1 MLNNNF
7 WRVLQQNFIGK
18 VVTGS
23 IKTPNGANAQINN
36 AAGTFVPYFNDGSY
50 AVQLSTVLKNYGK
63 QGVVFGDGDTP
74 PTLGD
79 YKLSGNIITALSA
92 VANVARSIEG
102 GVAKAVAVYMLMNN
116 SNEDVTIREMGAIA
130 CYNTSSGYLVDRN
143 VLNTTVTIPAGGVG
157 QVESTITF
165 QLPTATA

>member
-7 WRVLQQNFIGK
+7 WRALQQNFIGK

-23 IKTPNGANAQINN
+23 IKTPNGADAQINN
-36 AAGTFVPYFNDGSY
+36 ATGTFAPYFNDSSY

-92 VANVARSIEG
+92 VANVARSIEN
-102 GVAKAVAVYMLMNN
+102 GVAKAIAVYTLTNN
-116 SNEDVTIREMGAIA
+116 SNADVTIREIGAIT
-130 CYNTSSGYLVDRN
+130 CYNTSSGYLVDRT
-143 VLNTTVTIPAGGVG
+143 VLDAPVTIPAGGIG
-157 QVESTITF
+157 QVVYTITF
-165 QLPTATA
+165 NYPTAT